1 VSVAMS
7 FLLSSVAQHVLS
19 QRLDT
24 HAGLDAADTA
34 KIDCI
39 QSIMDLLT

>member
-1 VSVAMS
+1 MS

-34 KIDCI
+34 QIKRTRSIIDLVI
-39 QSIMDLLT
+39 